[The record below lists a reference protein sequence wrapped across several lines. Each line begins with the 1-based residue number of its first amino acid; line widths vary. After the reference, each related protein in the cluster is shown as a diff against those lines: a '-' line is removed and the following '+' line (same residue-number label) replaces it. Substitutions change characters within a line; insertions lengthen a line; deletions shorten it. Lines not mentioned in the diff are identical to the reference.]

1 MDALGITYQQ
11 LLTQLISFLVLFFL
25 LYKLAYKPIIGMLDS
40 RAEKIKNS
48 LDAAENAKK
57 DAESTAEKIEKEI
70 GIKFIIK
77 GQGDEYQRIKEIK
90 EGNSSL
96 IIPINYPKPYN
107 VDDPF
112 KGTKN

>member
-11 LLTQLISFLVLFFL
+11 LLTQLVSFLVLFFL

-57 DAESTAEKIEKEI
+57 
-70 GIKFIIK
+70 
-77 GQGDEYQRIKEIK
+77 RC
-90 EGNSSL
+90 
-96 IIPINYPKPYN
+96 
-107 VDDPF
+107 
-112 KGTKN
+112 